1 MSVHKPG
8 EVEDIVREWFRTYSE
23 KDFDA
28 HNALIHP
35 EAVVVYPEMCFVD
48 PDMSAGKAFLERTLE
63 KDGENFID
71 LRQTITN
78 LWVVGNTAFVEGYF
92 SGSRLGGTIVDQAE
106 GSEMKL
112 RFLDRIEI
120 EDRKIKLIYAFYDTA
135 LLYQI
140 QLGLEG
146 PTKQNPIPPWM
157 IAMRSGQ
164 ARLARETCPATQ
176 SAAGLARRR
185 AHERIRT

>member
-1 MSVHKPG
+1 MNRKAPGKSADDPG
-8 EVEDIVREWFRTYSE
+8 EIEDIVREWFRSYSE

-35 EAVVVYPEMCFVD
+35 DAVVVYPEMCFVD
-48 PDMSAGKAFLERTLE
+48 PDMTGGKAFLEKTLE
-63 KDGENFID
+63 KDEANFID
-71 LRQTITN
+71 LRQTITD

-92 SGSRLGGTIVDQAE
+92 SGSKLGGTIVDQADA
-106 GSEMKL
+106 SEMKL

-120 EDRKIKLIYAFYDTA
+120 EDRKVKLIYAFYDTA

-146 PTKQNPIPPWM
+146 PTKANPIPPWM
-157 IAMRSGQ
+157 TAMG
-164 ARLARETCPATQ
+164 A
-176 SAAGLARRR
+176 
-185 AHERIRT
+185 